1 MLQKWCIV
9 QLIANIGN
17 SGENSGGNSKFSVK
31 LQLGKSSDMLSGMN
45 ATVRFIL
52 DTEKNVLSVP
62 SAAVYELGNETVVY
76 TSYDKKSGMLIN
88 PVSVKTGAADDGY
101 VQILEGIEERTPVF
115 YEVYESQNVFMPQFD
130 RV

>member
-1 MLQKWCIV
+1 MLP
-9 QLIANIGN
+9 
-17 SGENSGGNSKFSVK
+17 
-31 LQLGKSSDMLSGMN
+31 GMN